1 MQEHNF
7 DEILD
12 FLCGGIILK
21 SERENVRNEL
31 FDHLMCRYE
40 TNLAVGM
47 DEETARDEAIKNL
60 GDAAT
65 VRHQLGAVHAYA
77 PRPSLKKA
85 MNLLIFGY
93 ILSSVHI
100 EFFNGMKEITTFIG
114 VLCMLVS
121 VFCLSKANRNLKK
134 AFAFK
139 CADYF
144 TVIVITAVQQW
155 GFSFNLIFTVVDMLL
170 TFASLMLLLK
180 GLAELVNPF
189 RETSAKKVPFAAC
202 VISNV
207 ISFTVT
213 TYFVILFNGA
223 IDDLFLNVIL
233 FSVLLVNIV
242 ITVFTFVRV
251 SRLLWNSD
259 HEYKIEDS
267 VKKKTAF
274 ALAALLAIVVP
285 VAVSDCVFSTQKAKT
300 EIYVAER
307 SILESAEREEICNN
321 LLSYGIPGY
330 VVSNL
335 PDSELEMY
343 RGCLNAAEFADETWD
358 FTTDTRVG
366 YAGTD
371 YSTGVCGVGLRD
383 EDGNRFVRVLTW
395 TQCNSE
401 GGFFCSS
408 VFWDYNEMQCFPL
421 NYGGEY
427 NDDFLLILSEENGR
441 TMKNK
446 PLAVYTDEDAL
457 TDSMTGVRFQMKN
470 DVTVIHATN
479 YNVTRQDDNR
489 MNYNVQNYMK
499 CFPVNFV
506 TRLPLDYGNSAGY
519 QNFFEYEIS
528 SSGHQIVWEY
538 PPKDNQ

>member
-1 MQEHNF
+1 MQEHEF

-65 VRHQLGAVHAYA
+65 VRHQLGAVHSYA
-77 PRPSLKKA
+77 PRPTLKKA
-85 MNLLIFGY
+85 MNLLVFGY
-93 ILSSVHI
+93 LLSSVQI
-100 EFFNGMKEITTFIG
+100 EFFNGMKEIIIFIG

-121 VFCLSKANRNLKK
+121 LFCLSKANKSLKK
-134 AFAFK
+134 AFSVN
-139 CADYF
+139 CAAYV
-144 TVIVITAVQQW
+144 TIITITAIQQW
-155 GFSFNLIFTVVDMLL
+155 GFSFEIFLTVAQMVLSFVSMLFL
-170 TFASLMLLLK
+170 FG
-180 GLAELVNPF
+180 GLSRLVQPYK
-189 RETSAKKVPFAAC
+189 ETSPKKINFAPC
-202 VISNV
+202 VISN
-207 ISFTVT
+207 TVSYAVMT
-213 TYFVILFNGA
+213 GFVIIFGVTEE
-223 IDDLFLNVIL
+223 IFLNIIVMAIVLINVI
-233 FSVLLVNIV
+233 
-242 ITVFTFVRV
+242 ITTSTFVRV
-251 SRLLWNSD
+251 SRVLWNSD
-259 HEYKIEDS
+259 HEYKIES
-267 VKKKTAF
+267 SAKKKTAF
-274 ALAALLAIVVP
+274 ALAAILAIVVP
-285 VAVSDCVFSTQKAKT
+285 VTVSDYVFSTQKAKT
-300 EIYVAER
+300 EVYVAER
-307 SILESAEREEICNN
+307 NILENGEREEICSN
-321 LLSYGIPGY
+321 LLSYGIPDY

-358 FTTDTRVG
+358 FTTDARVG

-383 EDGNRFVRVLTW
+383 EDGNRLVRVLTW
-395 TQCNSE
+395 TQCRSE
-401 GGFFCSS
+401 GGFYCSS
-408 VFWDYNEMQCFPL
+408 VFWDYNKTQCLPL
-421 NYGGEY
+421 NYGSEY

-446 PLAVYTDEDAL
+446 PLTVYVDEDAL

-470 DVTVIHATN
+470 DVTVIHAAN
-479 YNVTRQDDNR
+479 YNATSQDDNM
-489 MNYNVQNYMK
+489 MNYTVQNFMK

-528 SSGHQIVWEY
+528 SSGHLLVWEY
-538 PPKDNQ
+538 PPKENQ